1 MTTYEVALA
10 FEDGITRFVTCRDTQ
25 TIADASYLRGIN
37 IPVDCTDGVCG
48 TCKAFCESGSY
59 EVGSHL
65 QDALDEDEEAAG
77 HLLPCVTRPRSDL
90 VLQIACTSEV
100 AKTRAAGYGGTLVEL
115 QRLSATTVQIGVE
128 IPNRAELTFL
138 PGQYVNI
145 AVPGTDVTRSYSFS
159 NAPHEERLTFLVKLT
174 PGGAMSTYLA
184 DRAAIGDG
192 ITFTGPHGSFFLRE
206 AENPLLLLAG
216 GTGLA
221 PILSILRK
229 LRGDGS
235 GRKAHVVYG
244 VNTDE
249 DLVALDEIAEI
260 AAELPGLTSDYCVTD
275 PGSTAA
281 NKGPER
287 AYVTSLIAP
296 EHLYDGAVAVY
307 TCGPPPMVD
316 AVRRHFIDVGTEP
329 VGFYYEKFALAVP
342 AQAEETPVVEALVE
356 AVAPAVR
363 PAAWREALHLVPDA
377 RAVAGQVMLPY
388 AEIDG
393 WPERVP
399 VRDEGDTMRR
409 LAGQLM
415 SPSGAGGR
423 VVGPLDEDDQVVVAT
438 TGSRSI
444 GGQEVFRSWLAELAP
459 APAPPP
465 AAVASDGYQIGE
477 DHPGIDY
484 SDALFTAREALELG
498 ALELTIGRLTHQQLT
513 GYRLLAEAT
522 VPWVGGDRIVDAAR
536 WTETNSAFHDYLFTL
551 TGNEHLLQAYHVLG
565 VRGRMTEVLCDG
577 CWIDP
582 RSAQDHLDIVDA
594 FQAAD
599 RDATRALIIAHSERA
614 RETMRRAVAD
624 QLAAR

>member
-10 FEDGITRFVTCRDTQ
+10 FEDGITRFIQCRESQ
-25 TIADASYLRGIN
+25 KIADASYLRGIN

-48 TCKAFCESGSY
+48 ACKAFCESGSY
-59 EVGSHL
+59 EIGHHL
-65 QDALDEDEEAAG
+65 QDALDRDEEAAG
-77 HLLPCVTRPRSDL
+77 YLLPCVTTPRSNL

-100 AKTRAAGYGGTLVEL
+100 AKTRAASFAGTLVEL

-128 IPNRAELTFL
+128 IPDRAELTFL

-159 NAPHEERLTFLVKLT
+159 NAPHEERLTFLVKLQ

-184 DRAAIGDG
+184 ERAAIGDG
-192 ITFTGPHGSFFLRE
+192 MTFTGPHGSFFLRE
-206 AENPLLLLAG
+206 SENPLLLLAG

-221 PILSILRK
+221 PILSILRT
-229 LRGDGS
+229 LHRDGS
-235 GRKAHVVYG
+235 SRNVHLVYG

-249 DLVALDEIAEI
+249 DLVALDAIAKI
-260 AAELPGLTSDYCVTD
+260 AAELPGLTSDHCVAD

-287 AYVTSLIAP
+287 PYVTSLISP

-316 AVRRHFIDVGTEP
+316 AVRKYFIDVDTEP
-329 VGFYYEKFALAVP
+329 TGFYYEKFALAVP
-342 AQAEETPVVEALVE
+342 APAEAPVVEAPVE
-356 AVAPAVR
+356 VAAPAAR
-363 PAAWREALHLVPDA
+363 PAGRREALHLVPDA

-388 AEIDG
+388 AEITG
-393 WPERVP
+393 WPEQIP
-399 VRDEGDTMRR
+399 VSDEGDTMRR
-409 LAGQLM
+409 IAGQLM
-415 SPSGAGGR
+415 SPTGAGAG
-423 VVGPLDEDDQVVVAT
+423 VLTPLDEDDQVVVPV
-438 TGSRSI
+438 TGARAVA
-444 GGQEVFRSWLAELAP
+444 GQEMFPSWLSTLAP

-465 AAVASDGYQIGE
+465 AIIASDGYQIGE

-522 VPWVGGDRIVDAAR
+522 VPWIGGDRIVDAAM
-536 WTETNSAFHDYLFTL
+536 WTETNDAFHDYLFTL
-551 TGNEHLLQAYHVLG
+551 TGNSHLLQAYHALG
-565 VRGRMTEVLCDG
+565 VKGRMTEVLCNG

-582 RSAQDHLDIVDA
+582 RSAQDHIEIVDA
-594 FQAAD
+594 FQAGD
-599 RDATRALIIAHSERA
+599 RDVARALIIAHSERA

-624 QLAAR
+624 QLAAQ